1 MSPAGR
7 KQKLPRPAN
16 SNVPEPPMAPIKAP
30 SYRPF
35 PAPPK
40 SNITGLI
47 AAGLSIAAILA
58 VLALAPWVGLK

>member
-1 MSPAGR
+1 MSRTGQ

-35 PAPPK
+35 PAPPR
-40 SNITGLI
+40 SNITALI
-47 AAGLSIAAILA
+47 AAGLAMSAILA
-58 VLALAPWVGLK
+58 VVALAPWVR

>member
-1 MSPAGR
+1 
-7 KQKLPRPAN
+7 
-16 SNVPEPPMAPIKAP
+16 MAPIKAP

-47 AAGLSIAAILA
+47 AAGLSMAAILA
-58 VLALAPWVGLK
+58 VLALAPWWLK